1 MEKVVE
7 KISLSKCK
15 SVLEKDGSK
24 YSNEEILEIREF
36 LYKMADL
43 DYEVFFK
50 QKIRDKEFEEAK
62 QKPQDEDLKQAA

>member
-43 DYEVFFK
+43 DYEVFLK

-62 QKPQDEDLKQAA
+62 QKPEDEDLKQAA